1 MKSYKDATA
10 TINYRS
16 NATDARTKCKLNGSP
31 AIACELQQT
40 GKVTRY
46 ISVNSWLETVTPE
59 YAATVHVGKMN
70 NNRLRYQC
78 IIETKNASKEL
89 HANMI
94 AANGNAPLW
103 YATETG
109 YCSPS
114 FANAK
119 WHDKLASIF
128 EMLDA
133 AKVTVIITDA
143 DTGAVFDT
151 VNVSGNRNE
160 LGRFV
165 KRDETGKTPLLVLI
179 DKATEPRKGYRNH
192 PQRKRFEK

>member
-10 TINYRS
+10 TVDYRS
-16 NATDARTKCKLNGSP
+16 NATDARTKQKLNGVP

-46 ISVNSWLETVTPE
+46 ISVETWLETVTSE
-59 YAATVHVGKMN
+59 YAATIHVGKMN
-70 NNRLRYQC
+70 ANRLRYQC
-78 IIETKNASKEL
+78 IIETKSASKEL

-133 AKVTVIITDA
+133 GKVTVIITDA
-143 DTGAVFDT
+143 DTNAPFDT
-151 VNVSGNRNE
+151 VTIAGNRNE

-179 DKATEPRKGYRNH
+179 DEVTERRKGYRNH